1 MNGSIEKL
9 PAHHFSLFAFHVSR
23 LTFTFHDKMIREL
36 LHFVVHAPETLALS
50 RRLLHPQLYDTLM
63 LRAEDRGMS
72 IQRASLLENLHG
84 DVLEIGCGTGLMFP
98 YYPNE
103 VCLAAVELI
112 PDFLDLAK
120 SRARKS
126 DARISLFL
134 GDGAQLPFSEQRFD
148 FVIFGLVL
156 CSVRSVA
163 EVLKETRRVLKPD
176 GEIRLVE
183 HVRSAQPVH
192 GAVMDALNP
201 LWKFLNQ
208 QNCHMNRRTEALLE
222 ENGFRVTESRP
233 FKIFSP
239 GMPAFPMRWLRAVA
253 K

>member
-1 MNGSIEKL
+1 
-9 PAHHFSLFAFHVSR
+9 
-23 LTFTFHDKMIREL
+23 MIREL
-36 LHFVVHAPETLALS
+36 IHFLVHTPATLALS
-50 RRLLHPQLYDTLM
+50 RRLPHPQLYDTLM
-63 LRAEDRGMS
+63 LRADERGMS
-72 IQRASLLENLHG
+72 SWRATLVENLHG

-103 VCLAAVELI
+103 ICLAAVELI
-112 PDFLDLAK
+112 PDFLELAK

-126 DARISLFL
+126 DARISLFH
-134 GDGAQLPFSEQRFD
+134 GDGAQLPFSERRFD

-163 EVLKETRRVLKPD
+163 EVLQETRRVLKPD
-176 GEIRLVE
+176 GEIRLIE
-183 HVRSAQPVH
+183 HVRSAQPFH

-201 LWKFLNQ
+201 VWKFLNQ
-208 QNCHMNRRTEALLE
+208 QNCHMNRRTESLLE
-222 ENGFRVTESRP
+222 ENSFRVTESRP

-239 GMPAFPMRWLRAVA
+239 GIPAFPMRWLRAMA